1 MPMLRVDINCDLGE
15 GGAHDAA
22 LMPLITSANIAC
34 GGHAGD
40 EATMRATIRLALEHG
55 VAVGAHPGL
64 ADRKNFGRVEQPLTP
79 AGAGTLVLEQTER
92 LQRLAEELGGLVTH
106 VKPHGALYNMAARD
120 AALARAV
127 AEAVYEADSRLTLV
141 GLAGSRLTEAGL
153 ACGLRILHEVF
164 ADRTYQADG
173 SLTPRSRPDALI
185 TDGELVVA
193 QVLRMVREGRV
204 RATDGSE
211 VEIKA
216 DTLCLHGDG
225 PNPVLFA
232 RELRRELE
240 SVGVEIRRPGG

>member
-1 MPMLRVDINCDLGE
+1 MLRVDLNCDLGE
-15 GGAHDAA
+15 GGTHDAA

-40 EATMRATIRLALEHG
+40 ETTMRGTIQLALQDG
-55 VAVGAHPGL
+55 VAIGAHPGL
-64 ADRKNFGRVEQPLTP
+64 ADRKNFGRVEQPLTS
-79 AGAGTLVLEQTER
+79 AEARALVLEQTER

-120 AALARAV
+120 ATLAKAV

-141 GLAGSRLTEAGL
+141 GLAGSRLVEAGL
-153 ACGLRILHEVF
+153 ACGLRILQEVF

-185 TDGELVVA
+185 TDGALVVA

-204 RATDGSE
+204 RASDGSE
-211 VEIKA
+211 VKIKA
-216 DTLCLHGDG
+216 DTICLHGDG
-225 PNPVLFA
+225 PNSVFFA
-232 RELRRELE
+232 RELRRVLE
-240 SVGVEIRRPGG
+240 SAGVEIRRPGG